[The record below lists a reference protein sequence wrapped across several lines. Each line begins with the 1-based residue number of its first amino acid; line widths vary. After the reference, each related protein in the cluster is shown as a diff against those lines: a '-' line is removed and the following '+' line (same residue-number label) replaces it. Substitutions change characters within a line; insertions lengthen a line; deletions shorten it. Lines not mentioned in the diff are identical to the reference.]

1 MPDPI
6 VDAGNT
12 AASVTDKISD
22 VRNLAAAGR
31 ETMQKLPSKLGISGM
46 GNSVSQKNKGQ
57 EGVGRKCFIKT
68 PKEERSFFFFPRFI
82 YFFIFSLFLLVG
94 G

>member
-12 AASVTDKISD
+12 AASVIDKISD

-68 PKEERSFFFFPRFI
+68 PKEERSFFLFPRFI
-82 YFFIFSLFLLVG
+82 YLFIFSLFLLVG